1 MSKDFPPEESIP
13 KRTTAKKK
21 QAPAK
26 KHSQISDTGLEKAG
40 PSSASKYD
48 EKQFTDSDDS
58 EDNDTIE
65 EEAENQPLR
74 MEFTSA
80 LELKMDQFLI
90 VSFIYDKTSKKKLC
104 F

>member
-1 MSKDFPPEESIP
+1 
-13 KRTTAKKK
+13 
-21 QAPAK
+21 
-26 KHSQISDTGLEKAG
+26 LEKAG

-65 EEAENQPLR
+65 KEAENQPLR
-74 MEFTSA
+74 MDFTSA

-90 VSFIYDKTSKKKLC
+90 VSFIDDKTSKKLKKFVSKILELSKKKKKDYSILFKKLQGEKQC
-104 F
+104 VCAP